1 MYKTVMVRRQTLEMT
16 SHSQISSFQLLRLFV
31 AMIAYMALSL
41 GSAIPLLFF
50 DEDRWVPPE
59 NFLASPALKSP
70 WTNPKL
76 CYPDAHTDD
85 RFLYYYRARCPGPI
99 AYFPIIVVIGIFLMY
114 GFGTP
119 VRAALRRMGSLGKRL
134 FRTPRTEMSTGPMGS
149 YSDSEYDLDSPTPSN
164 IEDSENSG
172 VRMERR
178 TPKSRAKQL

>member
-1 MYKTVMVRRQTLEMT
+1 MVRRQTLQMT
-16 SHSQISSFQLLRLFV
+16 SHSQISFFQVLRLFV
-31 AMIAYMALSL
+31 AMIAYMSLSL

-50 DEDRWVPPE
+50 DEARWVPPE

-76 CYPDAHTDD
+76 CYPDSGTDE

-99 AYFPIIVVIGIFLMY
+99 AYFPTFVGLGIFLMY

-134 FRTPRTEMSTGPMGS
+134 FRTPRTKMSSEPTGS

-164 IEDSENSG
+164 IEDSEDTD
-172 VRMERR
+172 VRTERR